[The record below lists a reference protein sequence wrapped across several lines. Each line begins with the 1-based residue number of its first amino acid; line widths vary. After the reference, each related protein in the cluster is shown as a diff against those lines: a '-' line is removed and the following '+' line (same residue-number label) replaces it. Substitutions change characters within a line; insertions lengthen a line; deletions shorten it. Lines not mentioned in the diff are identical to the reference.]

1 MIKKIYL
8 IVFVIFLL
16 TNINLYSK
24 ENLSIQS
31 VFNLIDK
38 NDESYEKRLYNISQK
53 KIENSFQKNK
63 LGDFNGINFSSNF
76 NMVENF
82 YENNEKRYKKNLQ
95 NRLSYGPFFLNYNS
109 VESKNNYVSYGIE
122 KNLKDI
128 FYSPYKS
135 NLRVDLLNKNL
146 NKLHLKREI
155 NNKKINFLNL
165 YKDLVDTQNEL
176 IYRKKAKE
184 YYEIEIKKMKK
195 MFDLGME
202 SKINVE
208 AIEIE
213 LEENNFKLE
222 FLSNKEISLYE
233 IIKNLYNLD
242 LNNYKLENI
251 SVPQVDDID
260 YYVDRYSNLEL
271 NEIEF
276 NMNILEEEEKYL
288 KYDNFMPDL
297 IFSFERIDKNDING
311 RVYKGQNIFSLRF
324 SKKLFSSEKNYKDKV
339 LEKEKIVEDLKQ
351 KEIDIEN
358 QKLKLYLELEN
369 LEKNV
374 KINQKKLDIFKKKYE
389 IKKKEYELKRLSYLD
404 VIDEYNKYL
413 MQEIET
419 SKSRNELAVFIYELI
434 IKGE

>member
-1 MIKKIYL
+1 MIKKKYL

-38 NDESYEKRLYNISQK
+38 NDESYEKKLSNISQK
-53 KIENSFQKNK
+53 KIENSFQENK

-82 YENNEKRYKKNLQ
+82 YENNEKGYKRNLQ
-95 NRLSYGPFFLNYNS
+95 NRLSYGPFFLNYNL
-109 VESKNNYVSYGIE
+109 VENKNNYISYGIE

-135 NLRVDLLNKNL
+135 NLRIDLLNENL
-146 NKLHLKREI
+146 NKLYLKREI

-233 IIKNLYNLD
+233 IIKNSYSLD

-251 SVPQVDDID
+251 SIPQVDDIN

-276 NMNILEEEEKYL
+276 NMNILSEEEKYL
-288 KYDNFMPDL
+288 KYNNFMPDL
-297 IFSFERIDKNDING
+297 IFNFERIDKNDING

-324 SKKLFSSEKNYKDKV
+324 SKKLFSSEKNYKDKI
-339 LEKEKIVEDLKQ
+339 LEKEKVIEDLKQ

-419 SKSRNELAVFIYELI
+419 SKSKNELAVFIYELI

>member
-82 YENNEKRYKKNLQ
+82 YENNEKGYKKNLQ

-109 VESKNNYVSYGIE
+109 VESKNNYISYGIE

-135 NLRVDLLNKNL
+135 NLRVDSLNENL

-276 NMNILEEEEKYL
+276 NMNILDEEEKYL

>member
-82 YENNEKRYKKNLQ
+82 YENNEKSYKKNLQ

-109 VESKNNYVSYGIE
+109 VESKNNYVSYGVE

-135 NLRVDLLNKNL
+135 NLRVDLLNENL

-276 NMNILEEEEKYL
+276 NMNILDEEEKYL

-324 SKKLFSSEKNYKDKV
+324 SKKLFSSEKNYKDKI